1 MCARSVLDTRSFFH
15 TVLVGQMAHNVGASD
30 APGSPRGDSP
40 LTKQERS
47 SAANLLLL
55 CPECHRTIDA
65 SDLRD
70 LYTEEFLRKV
80 KADHEER
87 VAKATN
93 FEVMRRTLVISTRA
107 QVRGSGVHPTPREIA
122 ESMVSSNLQ
131 AHVRDGEVV
140 QVVLDIQ
147 DGEDEAWVWERAR
160 ARIDSALERLA
171 RAADNGSVD
180 HVSVFAI
187 APIPILAYLGS
198 RLDDKLT
205 VEVFERR
212 RATTTQVWCWDD
224 TAPEVKFEFTASAP
238 DRLATDVLLVASV
251 SGTIDHARIPT
262 GLADSARVD
271 LRPIGVTPQLGLVDS
286 RRTRDA
292 LQAAWLSVLGVMEAN
307 WPRAQRV
314 HILGAVPASL
324 AVFIGQSRIRQV
336 HPAFIVYQRDSAGAY
351 VPTPAID
358 D

>member
-1 MCARSVLDTRSFFH
+1 MCARSVLDTRSYFH

-30 APGSPRGDSP
+30 TPGSPRGDSP
-40 LTKQERS
+40 LTEGERS
-47 SAANLLLL
+47 AAANLLLL
-55 CPECHRTIDA
+55 CPDCHRTIDA
-65 SDLRD
+65 KDLRD

-147 DGEDEAWVWERAR
+147 DSEDDSWVWNRAR
-160 ARIDSALERLA
+160 ARMDSALERLA
-171 RAADNGSVD
+171 REVGQGSVD

-224 TAPEVKFEFTASAP
+224 TTPEVKFEFTASAP
-238 DRLATDVLLVASV
+238 DLLATDVLVVVSV
-251 SGTIDHARIPT
+251 SGTVDEERIPT
-262 GLADSARVD
+262 DVSGSARID
-271 LRPIGVTPQLGLVDS
+271 LRPVGVMPRLGLVDS
-286 RRTRDA
+286 RHTRDA
-292 LQAAWLSVLGVMEAN
+292 LQAAWLGVLGTMEAS

-314 HILGAVPASL
+314 HVLGAVPASL

-336 HPAFIVYQRDSAGAY
+336 HPAFIVYQRHSAGAY
-351 VPTPAID
+351 APTPAID
-358 D
+358 G